1 MRNASQEKIASFL
14 REKQAAETAFL
25 AELVKVP
32 SDNPP
37 GDCALHAKRAA
48 ELLEGLGF
56 KVEQHPVPD
65 DAVRANGMT
74 PADASRICR
83 SIASVIS
90 GLRRRNSFAF
100 SRP

>member
-1 MRNASQEKIASFL
+1 MSNATEEKIASFL

-37 GDCALHAKRAA
+37 GDCAPHAKRAA

-56 KVEQHPVPD
+56 KVEALDVSEFQKAEGGVTCKSIIFN
-65 DAVRANGMT
+65 VE
-74 PADASRICR
+74 ADMEASPT
-83 SIASVIS
+83 
-90 GLRRRNSFAF
+90 L
-100 SRP
+100 